1 MSENSV
7 WDCIVVGGGAA
18 GLSGALVLGRAR
30 KKTLVVDAGR
40 QSNLAAHGV
49 GGLLGHDGRPPH
61 ELYAAGR
68 KELTAYPA
76 VELREGEVVGGEIA
90 DGLFRLEMADG
101 SAEVAKR
108 VLLATGMDYHYA
120 DVPGIEALWGRSV
133 FHCPFCHG
141 WEVRDLTLGVLDAGP
156 MAVHRALLLRA
167 WSDDVTLLT
176 GGPAELESADR
187 ESLKAAGV
195 AVDERPLARLIAEGH
210 DLTAVEFASGA
221 VEPYRGLL
229 VGVTMHQRSALA
241 TQLGAKFAP
250 ANPQTADAIE
260 VDQMLQTTVPGMFA
274 AGDVV
279 PGMPSVANSISSG
292 SRAAAAIVGSLVT
305 EGFGAGRS
313 RA

>member
-187 ESLKAAGV
+187 ESLMAAGV